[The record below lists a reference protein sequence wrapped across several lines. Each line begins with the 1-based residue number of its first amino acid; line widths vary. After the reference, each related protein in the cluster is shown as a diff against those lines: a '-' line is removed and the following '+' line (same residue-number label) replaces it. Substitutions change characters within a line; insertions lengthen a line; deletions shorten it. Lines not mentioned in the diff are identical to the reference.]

1 MDDAVRHISDFYRN
15 FHSYRWVREKMVIR
29 INHALTVEAVA
40 DLNNRFDGILASG
53 SIDQTGALSE
63 EADDQHLR
71 HMPRI
76 VLVPKKRDFGKIRLL
91 LDAINEAP
99 VVPA

>member
-1 MDDAVRHISDFYRN
+1 
-15 FHSYRWVREKMVIR
+15 MVIR
-29 INHALTVEAVA
+29 INHALTDEAIA
-40 DLNNRFDGILASG
+40 DLNARFDGILASG
-53 SIDQTGALSE
+53 SIDQTSALEE
-63 EADDQHLR
+63 EADDHHLC